1 VTAVRFDDGNVTL
14 AYDDV
19 GRGDPPVLLVH
30 GMSCNRT
37 HWKAQVDHLAVRHRV
52 VAYDQR
58 GHGESSLAA
67 DGEYG
72 VPSFVADARRLCTHL
87 GVERPIVIGHS
98 LGGVTAIVLA
108 AEPGFASAMVLVDS
122 TVELPADAAAGL
134 TAYFDGLR
142 AATDEEYE
150 RQVREFIGMRMFDPG
165 DDPVQAAS
173 LTDELA
179 SVPREV
185 FIAGGSSVL
194 DVDVAAT
201 AQAVAVP
208 TLFLAS
214 DRPWLDLGRVHS
226 LRPDWF
232 VGRTVGAGHF
242 HQVLVPEQVNAM
254 IGRFLECVA
263 NGVTT
268 APESEF

>member
-1 VTAVRFDDGNVTL
+1 MRFDDGNVAL

-19 GRGDPPVLLVH
+19 GRGSPPVLMIH

-37 HWKAQVDHLAVRHRV
+37 HWAAQRDFLAPTHRV
-52 VAYDQR
+52 VANDQR

-67 DGEYG
+67 DGAYG
-72 VPSFVADARRLCTHL
+72 VRTFVDDARRLCAHL
-87 GVERPIVIGHS
+87 ALERPIVVGHS
-98 LGGVTAIVLA
+98 LGGVTAIQLA
-108 AEPGFASAMVLVDS
+108 ADPGFASALILVDS
-122 TVELPADAAAGL
+122 TVELPSDAAAGL

-142 AATDEEYE
+142 AASDAEYD

-165 DDPVQAAS
+165 DDDARAAAI
-173 LTDELA
+173 TDELA

-194 DVDVAAT
+194 DVDVKEAAL
-201 AQAVAVP
+201 AVQVP
-208 TLFLAS
+208 TLFIAS
-214 DRPWLDLGRVHS
+214 ARPWLDLNRVHE

-232 VGRTVGAGHF
+232 LGRTVGAGHF
-242 HQVLVPEQVNAM
+242 HQILVADQVNAM

-263 NGVTT
+263 AGVTT
-268 APESEF
+268 AAESEF

>member
-1 VTAVRFDDGNVTL
+1 MTRLDDGNVSL

-19 GRGDPPVLLVH
+19 GRGDLPVLLIH

-37 HWKAQVDHLAVRHRV
+37 LWKAQVDHLAPSHRV

-58 GHGESSLAA
+58 GHGESSLAS

-87 GVERPIVIGHS
+87 GLERPVVVGHS
-98 LGGVTAIVLA
+98 LGGVTAIMLA

-142 AATDEEYE
+142 AASDVEYD
-150 RQVREFIGMRMFDPG
+150 RQVREFIGQRMFDPG
-165 DDPVQAAS
+165 DDPQRSAAI
-173 LTDELA
+173 TDQLA
-179 SVPREV
+179 AVPREV
-185 FIAGGSSVL
+185 FVAGGSSVL
-194 DVDVAAT
+194 DVDVRRAAL
-201 AQAVAVP
+201 AVQVP

-214 DRPWLDLGRVHS
+214 ARPWLDLNRVHE

-232 VGRTVGAGHF
+232 LGRTVGAGHF

-254 IGRFLECVA
+254 IDRFLDCVA
-263 NGVTT
+263 SGVTT
-268 APESEF
+268 AAESEF